1 MKYRAH
7 IFTFFLAFAMLIPSL
22 SSVKENVDYTC
33 YKRGVEI
40 IYPYENAIFKI
51 KKIFNNHP
59 DKKKKNWSSLNEV
72 LKKIFMVFHFTKKLD
87 VLMLD
92 YQNI

>member
-7 IFTFFLAFAMLIPSL
+7 IFTFFLAFAMLTPSL
-22 SSVKENVDYTC
+22 SSAKENVDYTC

-51 KKIFNNHP
+51 KK
-59 DKKKKNWSSLNEV
+59 S
-72 LKKIFMVFHFTKKLD
+72 
-87 VLMLD
+87 
-92 YQNI
+92 

>member
-22 SSVKENVDYTC
+22 SSAKENVDYTC

-51 KKIFNNHP
+51 KKDF
-59 DKKKKNWSSLNEV
+59 
-72 LKKIFMVFHFTKKLD
+72 
-87 VLMLD
+87 
-92 YQNI
+92 Q

>member
-1 MKYRAH
+1 MKYLAH
-7 IFTFFLAFAMLIPSL
+7 TLKFLLAFAMLVPLLPSA
-22 SSVKENVDYTC
+22 KENVDYTC

-59 DKKKKNWSSLNEV
+59 DKKKRELVKFKQSFEKN
-72 LKKIFMVFHFTKKLD
+72 F
-87 VLMLD
+87 
-92 YQNI
+92 

>member
-22 SSVKENVDYTC
+22 SSAKENVDYTC

-51 KKIFNNHP
+51 FQKIRTAKVLFNQAQLI
-59 DKKKKNWSSLNEV
+59 KLV
-72 LKKIFMVFHFTKKLD
+72 LLKIRIQLI
-87 VLMLD
+87 L
-92 YQNI
+92 

>member
-1 MKYRAH
+1 MKYREH
-7 IFTFFLAFAMLIPSL
+7 IFTFLLAFAMLIPSL
-22 SSVKENVDYTC
+22 TRAKENVDYTC

-59 DKKKKNWSSLNEV
+59 DKKKKRIS
-72 LKKIFMVFHFTKKLD
+72 
-87 VLMLD
+87 
-92 YQNI
+92 

>member
-7 IFTFFLAFAMLIPSL
+7 IFTLFLAFAMLTPSL

-51 KKIFNNHP
+51 KKIFNNYP
-59 DKKKKNWSSLNEV
+59 DKKKKGIS
-72 LKKIFMVFHFTKKLD
+72 
-87 VLMLD
+87 
-92 YQNI
+92 